1 MPSASA
7 GDTTS
12 YSTGRVLAVASV
24 SNAGV
29 RSRANDV
36 HRCHS
41 GR

>member
-12 YSTGRVLAVASV
+12 YSIGRVLAVASV
-24 SNAGV
+24 SKAGV
-29 RSRANDV
+29 RSRPKEV
-36 HRCHS
+36 HRSHS